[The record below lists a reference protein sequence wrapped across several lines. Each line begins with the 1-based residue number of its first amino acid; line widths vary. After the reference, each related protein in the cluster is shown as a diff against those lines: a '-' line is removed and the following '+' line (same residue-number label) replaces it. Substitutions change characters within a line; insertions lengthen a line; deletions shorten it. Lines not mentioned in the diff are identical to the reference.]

1 MKIIKKTFIYILIS
15 SFLLGNFANCFGKF
29 ALVRKLHEFNSG
41 INVGGPWV
49 AKIIR
54 TLLMYL
60 LYAVAG
66 WWMFAIDIL
75 VLNLIEFWTDKNLLG
90 YNEYDPNG
98 NFVKTFSE
106 DGQVLELRYSDY
118 GSRLDVSMVS
128 TEGKNSFIVLRSE
141 PGKIYNEVSGKLVE
155 VNVEEVKFQS
165 AVLLK
170 VSKDGKLESSKV
182 IDVQEYKQL
191 EDKISAYSL

>member
-1 MKIIKKTFIYILIS
+1 
-15 SFLLGNFANCFGKF
+15 LLGNFANCFGKF

>member
-1 MKIIKKTFIYILIS
+1 MKIIKKILVYILIS

-49 AKIIR
+49 AKVIR
-54 TLLMYL
+54 TLIMYL
-60 LYAVAG
+60 SFFFAG
-66 WWMFAIDIL
+66 WWMFAIDI
-75 VLNLIEFWTDKNLLG
+75 VILNLIEFWTDKNLLG

-106 DGQVLELRYSDY
+106 DGHVIELRYSNF

-128 TEGKNSFIVLRSE
+128 GGDKNFFTVLRSE
-141 PGKIYNEVSGKLVE
+141 PGKIYNEVSGQLVE

-165 AVLLK
+165 AILLK
-170 VSKDGKLESSKV
+170 TTKGGKLESSKV
-182 IDVQEYKQL
+182 IDVKEYKEL
-191 EDKISAYSL
+191 ENKLSEYSL